1 MYLILY
7 LVFLYFYLTTLNHI
21 LFKLITSHCT
31 LYYYNFIFN
40 FCFFQ
45 TSSTLQ
51 DTKMMNSELQ
61 SKKCNS
67 INAKVAELNVIS
79 SETESDTSQS
89 TMVCCL
95 LSKMKNEL
103 HNFNIDTSS
112 ILCLI
117 SIHSTYLIINLK
129 KYHPLLF
136 MAIYKVVQFYL
147 FQWIVI
153 LKYGKGYSNTIIM
166 WGMMK
171 ACVRGKTG
179 GVYKWQK
186 KW

>member
-1 MYLILY
+1 
-7 LVFLYFYLTTLNHI
+7 
-21 LFKLITSHCT
+21 
-31 LYYYNFIFN
+31 
-40 FCFFQ
+40 
-45 TSSTLQ
+45 
-51 DTKMMNSELQ
+51 MMNSELQ

-117 SIHSTYLIINLK
+117 SIHSTYLIINKKKISPFIIYGNLQGCAVLSISVNCNLK
-129 KYHPLLF
+129 
-136 MAIYKVVQFYL
+136 I
-147 FQWIVI
+147 W
-153 LKYGKGYSNTIIM
+153 
-166 WGMMK
+166 
-171 ACVRGKTG
+171 
-179 GVYKWQK
+179 
-186 KW
+186 